1 MIKQEYDMT
10 RIEGSIS
17 DLEYN
22 TYCLKFASDQNK
34 GSRTRDSEKAKVYLA
49 EHHAENQFT
58 SNYRMHSIEDVQ
70 ALVDRIQKSEV
81 FAGHRPKIG
90 SQYFN
95 RPIKVIPTRSNR
107 WAGEAFYY
115 ERELK
120 ISTTELCG
128 AMMLYT
134 VIHEMAH
141 MAGNLHH
148 GRTFRNCL
156 LDLVKEFMSDEDHD
170 ILLAEFKKSKLQV
183 GAAKKPKT
191 YKQWKANRVRMEKVR
206 AAKGVK

>member
-1 MIKQEYDMT
+1 MT
-10 RIEGSIS
+10 RIEGSIL
-17 DLEYN
+17 DLEYSA
-22 TYCLKFASDQNK
+22 YCLKFSSKQNK
-34 GSRTRDSEKAKVYLA
+34 GSRTRDTEKKKVYLA
-49 EHHAENQFT
+49 ESKAEEKFAT
-58 SNYRMHSIEDVQ
+58 NYRMNSIEDVQ

-81 FAGHRPKIG
+81 FAGHKPKIG

-107 WAGEAFYY
+107 YAGEAFYY
-115 ERELK
+115 NRELK

-170 ILLAEFKKSKLQV
+170 ILLAEFKKGKLQV
-183 GAAKKPKT
+183 GPEKEPKT
-191 YKQWKANRVRMEKVR
+191 YEQWVASKARMEKVR
-206 AAKGVK
+206 AAKA

>member
-1 MIKQEYDMT
+1 M
-10 RIEGSIS
+10 
-17 DLEYN
+17 N
-22 TYCLKFASDQNK
+22 
-34 GSRTRDSEKAKVYLA
+34 
-49 EHHAENQFT
+49 
-58 SNYRMHSIEDVQ
+58 SIEDVQ

-81 FAGHRPKIG
+81 FAAHRPKIG
-90 SQYFN
+90 LQYFN
-95 RPIKVIPTRSNR
+95 RPIKVIPIRSHR
-107 WAGEAFYY
+107 YAGEAFYY
-115 ERELK
+115 NRELK

-170 ILLAEFKKSKLQV
+170 ILLAEFKKGNLQV
-183 GAAKKPKT
+183 GAEKKPKT
-191 YKQWKANRVRMEKVR
+191 YEQWLANRTRMEKVR
-206 AAKGVK
+206 AAKGVI

>member
-1 MIKQEYDMT
+1 MT
-10 RIEGSIS
+10 RTEGSIL
-17 DLEYN
+17 DLEYDA
-22 TYCLKFASDQNK
+22 YCLKFSSKQNK
-34 GSRTRDSEKAKVYLA
+34 GSRTRDSEKNKVYLA
-49 EHHAENQFT
+49 EGQAEEKFT
-58 SNYRMHSIEDVQ
+58 SNYRMNSIEDVQ
-70 ALVDRIQKSEV
+70 ALVDRIQKSDV
-81 FAGHRPKIG
+81 FAAHKPKIG
-90 SQYFN
+90 PQYFN

-107 WAGEAFYY
+107 YAGEAFYY
-115 ERELK
+115 NRELK

-170 ILLAEFKKSKLQV
+170 ILLTEFKKGKLQV
-183 GAAKKPKT
+183 GLEKEPKT
-191 YKQWKANRVRMEKVR
+191 YEQWVACKARMEKVR
-206 AAKGVK
+206 ARKNE

>member
-1 MIKQEYDMT
+1 MK
-10 RIEGSIS
+10 RIEGGIL

-22 TYCLKFASDQNK
+22 TYCLNFSAKQNK
-34 GSRTRDSEKAKVYLA
+34 GTRTRDSEKTKVYRA
-49 EHHAENQFT
+49 EHRAESQFT

-70 ALVDRIQKSEV
+70 ALVNRIQKSEV
-81 FAGHRPKIG
+81 FAGHKPKIG
-90 SQYFN
+90 PQYFN

-107 WAGEAFYY
+107 YAGEAFYY

-120 ISTTELCG
+120 ISTTELSG

-141 MAGNLHH
+141 MAGKLHH

-170 ILLAEFKKSKLQV
+170 ILLAEFKKGKLQV
-183 GAAKKPKT
+183 GPEKKPKT
-191 YKQWKANRVRMEKVR
+191 YEQWLANRIRMEKVR
-206 AAKGVK
+206 AAKRVI

>member
-1 MIKQEYDMT
+1 MK
-10 RIEGSIS
+10 RIDGGIL

-22 TYCLKFASDQNK
+22 TYCLNFSAKQNK
-34 GSRTRDSEKAKVYLA
+34 GTRTRDSEKTKVYRA
-49 EHHAENQFT
+49 EHRAESQFT

-70 ALVDRIQKSEV
+70 ALVNRIQKSEV
-81 FAGHRPKIG
+81 FAGHKPKIG
-90 SQYFN
+90 PQYFN

-107 WAGEAFYY
+107 YAGEAFYY

-120 ISTTELCG
+120 ISTTELSG

-141 MAGNLHH
+141 MAGKLHH

-170 ILLAEFKKSKLQV
+170 ILLAEFKKGKLQV
-183 GAAKKPKT
+183 GPEKKPKT
-191 YKQWKANRVRMEKVR
+191 YEQWLANRIRMEKVR
-206 AAKGVK
+206 AAKRVI